1 MMQLCKKCHY
11 ACLATKKFIFPRL
24 SEKFL
29 SISYNFNSILK
40 MYHGVILNINI
51 WYTWNRPCPQ
61 EPTIS
66 CLTSMGTM
74 MHVTINYF
82 CQYG

>member
-1 MMQLCKKCHY
+1 MMQLCKKCHF

-24 SEKFL
+24 LEKVL

-40 MYHGVILNINI
+40 MYHGVILNTNI

-66 CLTSMGTM
+66 CFTSMGTM
-74 MHVTINYF
+74 MPSEVAQAT
-82 CQYG
+82 